1 MSLEWNR
8 SPLLSFPVAF
18 TVFLGLVVLLVD
30 PFAYHSFTAL
40 KNLVFTVGIS
50 AFLLWMVITSKQ
62 IKLGW
67 VTILFVIRIVW
78 LASTNPDWL
87 LHPSNDGFYIAVSLL
102 CVLIISKN
110 IYQDKFQN
118 ALLWMLVISGVIQ
131 TGVGLFQM
139 ITFVPNPATP
149 IKTPFIGTFGTSNGL
164 GIFLVLSV
172 ISGLTLSYK
181 HRSPFLY
188 VLTFTTLLGLIFTES
203 RGSLLALFVACSAVL
218 GILFYQKTQ
227 RVFLKKVLMGVVVLT
242 TIFAGL
248 FLYRADIESSSG
260 RWMIWEVTTLM
271 ILDSPVFGVGHGNY
285 SKEYLNYQAR
295 YFEDVNHIENEI
307 KAANIKQAH
316 NEFLQSFAEGG
327 IVSGILLLII
337 WILPFFLMFRNNEG
351 DLSGIELA
359 KLGMISAIVFHSLL
373 DSPLHVLP
381 VAIVGY
387 AVIGSVD
394 KRFFVLSGKYKHGL
408 AFFVSAYLILV
419 SVTKIKAYSGHHFWK
434 EGVEH
439 IRRQQWKLVINDFE
453 NALERLPEKG
463 ELLYQMGS
471 AHVFDEQYT
480 RGIYFINKSKKH
492 FSDRNIYLSE
502 SYALLKLKKYEQA
515 KQSAFTALSMF
526 PTHLAPHLLL
536 GEIYYYLGDTEQSKI
551 ALLKCIN
558 EEIEIKSIETKQI
571 SEDAKYLWE
580 GLYDSIE
587 K

>member
-1 MSLEWNR
+1 MSLEWNK

-40 KNLVFTVGIS
+40 KNLVFTVGIL
-50 AFLLWMVITSKQ
+50 AFLLWIVIALKK
-62 IKLGW
+62 IELGW
-67 VTILFVIRIVW
+67 MTILFAIRIVW
-78 LASTNPDWL
+78 LALTNSDWL
-87 LHPSNDGFYIAVSLL
+87 LHPSNDGFYLSVSLL
-102 CVLIISKN
+102 GLLIICKN
-110 IYQDKFQN
+110 LDQKKFFPFFLWV
-118 ALLWMLVISGVIQ
+118 LLVSGIIQ
-131 TGVGLFQM
+131 TCVGVYQLA
-139 ITFVPNPATP
+139 TYVPNPSIP

-164 GIFLVLSV
+164 GIFMVLSI
-172 ISGLTLSYK
+172 ISGLTLCYK
-181 HRSPFLY
+181 HRNPFLY
-188 VLTFTTLLGLIFTES
+188 VLTFTTLLGLLFTES

-227 RVFLKKVLMGVVVLT
+227 RVFLKKALIGVVALT
-242 TIFAGL
+242 TMVAGL
-248 FLYRADIESSSG
+248 FLYWVDMGSSSG
-260 RWMIWEVTTLM
+260 RWMIWEITTLM
-271 ILDSPVFGVGHGNY
+271 IEDNPVLGVGHGNY
-285 SKEYLNYQAR
+285 SKEYLNYQAV
-295 YFEDVNHIENEI
+295 YFGDESHIENEI

-327 IVSGILLLII
+327 IVSGVLLLII
-337 WILPFFLMFRNNEG
+337 WILPFFLMFRNSRG
-351 DLSGIELA
+351 DFSGIELA

-387 AVIGSVD
+387 AVVGSVD
-394 KRFFVLSGKYKHGL
+394 KNFIALSGKYKHGL
-408 AFFVSAYLILV
+408 TFFVSAYLILV
-419 SVTKIKAYSGHHFWK
+419 SITKIKAYSGHHFWK

-439 IRRQQWKLVINDFE
+439 VRKQQWKLAINDFE

-480 RGIYFINKSKKH
+480 RGIYFINKSKEH
-492 FSDRNIYLSE
+492 FNDRNIYLSE

-536 GEIYYYLGDTEQSKI
+536 GEIYYYLGDTDQSKTY
-551 ALLKCIN
+551 LLKCIN

-571 SEDAKYLWE
+571 SEDAKLLWQD
-580 GLYDSIE
+580 LYGTD
-587 K
+587 